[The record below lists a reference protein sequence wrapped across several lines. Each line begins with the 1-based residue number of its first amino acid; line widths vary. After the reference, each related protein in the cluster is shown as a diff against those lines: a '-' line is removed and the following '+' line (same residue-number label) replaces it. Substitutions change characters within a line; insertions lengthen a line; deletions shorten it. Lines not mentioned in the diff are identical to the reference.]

1 MQDAGDRPKLNR
13 RHLLALGLVVPAA
26 GAAGQAAAWPRRK
39 PKTPAPPAP
48 APAPAPAAT
57 AAPSLQTPSAEFDY
71 EPPLPEA
78 APPPAPGTRPPP
90 DWGRLR
96 AQWDLDWSEVDLSAM
111 LFAANPRPVR
121 EAIAR
126 HRAAL
131 DRNPVTYLEH
141 NNKRG
146 QNLSRAAAGAYFG
159 VPTDHVALCESTTSG
174 IGLLYGGLTVRYGQ
188 EVLTSV
194 HDYYVTHESLRL
206 SAMRNGFSVRKIT
219 LHDGAETASTLDIVS
234 RITRA
239 ITPATRVL
247 ALTWVHSST
256 GLKLPI
262 RAIADAL
269 RPINAT
275 RQPADQVIFCV
286 DGVHGFGVENTTLP
300 ELGCDV
306 LVAGCHK
313 WLFGPRGTGVVF
325 FSPQA
330 LQKLSPVIPS
340 FLASNAYSAWIGGFD
355 PGPTTAARMTPGGFK
370 AFEHVWALADA
381 FQFHQGI
388 GKEHVARRTHDLAS
402 QLKSG
407 LAAMPHVRV
416 RTPISP
422 TMSAG
427 IVSFDVAGMSARGVV
442 SRLRQWRIIGSD
454 APYGV
459 SHARLTPSIRN
470 TPEDV
475 AFALKAV
482 AALG

>member
-48 APAPAPAAT
+48 APTPAAT
-57 AAPSLQTPSAEFDY
+57 ASPAPQTPSAEFDD
-71 EPPLPEA
+71 EQPLPQA

-206 SAMRNGFSVRKIT
+206 SAQRNGFSVRKIT

>member
-1 MQDAGDRPKLNR
+1 MRQAGEAPKLNR
-13 RHLLALGLVVPAA
+13 RHLLAMGLVAAPVA
-26 GAAGQAAAWPRRK
+26 GAASEAAAWPRRK
-39 PKTPAPPAP
+39 PKTPPPPAP
-48 APAPAPAAT
+48 APAAAPATEA
-57 AAPSLQTPSAEFDY
+57 PSAEFDD
-71 EPPLPEA
+71 EPPLPQA
-78 APPPAPGTRPPP
+78 APPQPGSRPPP

-121 EAIAR
+121 EAITR
-126 HRAAL
+126 HRMAL
-131 DRNPVTYLEH
+131 DRNPITYLEH

-159 VPTDHVALCESTTSG
+159 VPTDHVALCESTTAG
-174 IGLLYGGLTVRYGQ
+174 IGLLYGGLALRYGQ
-188 EVLTSV
+188 EVLTSI

-206 SAMRNGFSVRKIT
+206 SSLRNGFSVRKIT

-269 RPINAT
+269 KPINT
-275 RQPADQVIFCV
+275 GRPPADQIIFCV
-286 DGVHGFGVENTTLP
+286 DGVHGFGVENATLP

-330 LQKLSPVIPS
+330 LEKLSPVIPS
-340 FLASNAYSAWIGGFD
+340 FLASNAYSAWIGGYD

-381 FQFHQGI
+381 FQFHQSI
-388 GKEHVARRTHDLAS
+388 GKEHVAKRTQDLAG

-442 SRLRQWRIIGSD
+442 SRLRQWRIIGSA

-470 TPEDV
+470 TPDDV
-475 AFALKAV
+475 AFALKAI

>member
-57 AAPSLQTPSAEFDY
+57 AAPSLQTPSAEFDD

>member
-1 MQDAGDRPKLNR
+1 MRQAGDAPKLNR
-13 RHLLALGLVVPAA
+13 RHLLALGIVAAPVAA
-26 GAAGQAAAWPRRK
+26 GAAGPAAAWPKRK
-39 PKTPAPPAP
+39 SKTPPPAAEPASPAAP
-48 APAPAPAAT
+48 AP
-57 AAPSLQTPSAEFDY
+57 QTPSAEFDD
-71 EPPLPEA
+71 EPSLPE
-78 APPPAPGTRPPP
+78 PTPAPQFGARPPP
-90 DWGRLR
+90 DWARLR

-111 LFAANPRPVR
+111 LFASNPRPVR

-131 DRNPVTYLEH
+131 DRNPITYLEH

-146 QNLSRAAAGAYFG
+146 QNASRAAAGAYFG
-159 VPTDHVALCESTTSG
+159 VPMDHVALCESTTAG
-174 IGLLYGGLTVRYGQ
+174 VGLMYGGLNLRYGQ

-206 SAMRNGFSVRKIT
+206 SAQRNGFTVRKIA
-219 LHDGAETASTLDIVS
+219 LHDGAETAMPAEIV
-234 RITRA
+234 RRVTAA
-239 ITPATRVL
+239 IGPATRVL

-269 RPINAT
+269 KPINAS

-313 WLFGPRGTGVVF
+313 WLFGPRGTGVMF

-330 LQKLSPVIPS
+330 LPKLAPIVPS
-340 FLASNAYSAWIGGFD
+340 FIASNAYSAWIGGFD

-381 FQFHQGI
+381 FQFHQSV
-388 GKEHVARRTHDLAS
+388 GKEHVAKRTHELAS

-407 LAAMPHVRV
+407 LAAMPHVRL
-416 RTPISP
+416 RTPTNP
-422 TMSAG
+422 QMSAG

-442 SRLRQWRIIGSD
+442 SRLRQWRIIGSA

-475 AFALKAV
+475 AFALKAI
-482 AALG
+482 AGMG

>member
-1 MQDAGDRPKLNR
+1 MRQAGDAPKLNR
-13 RHLLALGLVVPAA
+13 RHLLALGLVAAPVA
-26 GAAGQAAAWPRRK
+26 GAASEAAAAWPRRK
-39 PKTPAPPAP
+39 PKTPPPPPPPAATTAPAPEAPSAEFDDEPPLPQAAP
-48 APAPAPAAT
+48 APAP
-57 AAPSLQTPSAEFDY
+57 
-71 EPPLPEA
+71 
-78 APPPAPGTRPPP
+78 GTLPPP

-96 AQWDLDWSEVDLSAM
+96 AQWDLDWSEVDLAAM

-121 EAIAR
+121 EAITR
-126 HRAAL
+126 HRMAL
-131 DRNPVTYLEH
+131 DRNPITYLEH

-159 VPTDHVALCESTTSG
+159 VPTDHVALCESTTAG
-174 IGLLYGGLTVRYGQ
+174 IGLLYGGLTLRYGQ

-206 SAMRNGFSVRKIT
+206 SAQRNGFTVRKIT
-219 LHDGAETASTLDIVS
+219 LHDGAETASTIDIVS

-269 RPINAT
+269 RPINAG
-275 RQPADQVIFCV
+275 RQPADQIIFCV

-306 LVAGCHK
+306 LVASCHK

-330 LQKLSPVIPS
+330 LQRLSPVIPS
-340 FLASNAYSAWIGGFD
+340 FLASNAYSAWIGGYD

-381 FQFHQGI
+381 FQFHQSV
-388 GKEHVARRTHDLAS
+388 GKEHVARRTHDLAG

-442 SRLRQWRIIGSD
+442 SRLRQWRIIGSA

-470 TPEDV
+470 TPDDI
-475 AFALKAV
+475 AFALKAI

>member
-1 MQDAGDRPKLNR
+1 MRDAGDRPKLNR

-26 GAAGQAAAWPRRK
+26 CAAGQAAAWPRRK

-48 APAPAPAAT
+48 APTPAAT
-57 AAPSLQTPSAEFDY
+57 AAPAPQTPSAELDD

-206 SAMRNGFSVRKIT
+206 SAMRNGFSVR
-219 LHDGAETASTLDIVS
+219 
-234 RITRA
+234 
-239 ITPATRVL
+239 
-247 ALTWVHSST
+247 
-256 GLKLPI
+256 
-262 RAIADAL
+262 
-269 RPINAT
+269 
-275 RQPADQVIFCV
+275 
-286 DGVHGFGVENTTLP
+286 
-300 ELGCDV
+300 
-306 LVAGCHK
+306 
-313 WLFGPRGTGVVF
+313 
-325 FSPQA
+325 
-330 LQKLSPVIPS
+330 
-340 FLASNAYSAWIGGFD
+340 
-355 PGPTTAARMTPGGFK
+355 
-370 AFEHVWALADA
+370 
-381 FQFHQGI
+381 
-388 GKEHVARRTHDLAS
+388 
-402 QLKSG
+402 
-407 LAAMPHVRV
+407 
-416 RTPISP
+416 
-422 TMSAG
+422 
-427 IVSFDVAGMSARGVV
+427 
-442 SRLRQWRIIGSD
+442 
-454 APYGV
+454 
-459 SHARLTPSIRN
+459 
-470 TPEDV
+470 
-475 AFALKAV
+475 
-482 AALG
+482 

>member
-1 MQDAGDRPKLNR
+1 MRSGQDGEAEKLSR
-13 RHLLALGLVVPAA
+13 RHLLALGLVAGPIV
-26 GAAGQAAAWPRRK
+26 GAAGEAAAWPRRK
-39 PKTPAPPAP
+39 PKTPPEPAAAP
-48 APAPAPAAT
+48 APAPEPEG
-57 AAPSLQTPSAEFDY
+57 PSAEFDD
-71 EPPLPEA
+71 EPAA
-78 APPPAPGTRPPP
+78 APLEPQPVLGARPPP
-90 DWGRLR
+90 DWNRLR

-111 LFAANPRPVR
+111 LFASNPKPVR
-121 EAIAR
+121 DAITR
-126 HRAAL
+126 HRTAL
-131 DRNPVTYLEH
+131 DRNPVTYLER

-146 QNLSRAAAGAYFG
+146 QHASRAAAGAYFG
-159 VPTDHVALCESTTSG
+159 VPMDHVALCESTTSG
-174 IGLLYGGLTVRYGQ
+174 VGLLYGGLTLRYGQ

-206 SAMRNGFSVRKIT
+206 SAQRNGFSVRKIA
-219 LHDGAETASTLDIVS
+219 LHDGAASASAVDIV
-234 RITRA
+234 RRVTAA

-269 RPINAT
+269 KPINAQ
-275 RQPADQVIFCV
+275 RQPADQVVFCV

-330 LQKLSPVIPS
+330 LPRLAPIIPS

-370 AFEHVWALADA
+370 AFEQVWALADA
-381 FQFHQGI
+381 FQFHQGV
-388 GKEHVARRTHDLAS
+388 GKDHIARRTHDLAS
-402 QLKSG
+402 QLKTG

-416 RTPISP
+416 HTPMSP
-422 TMSAG
+422 QMSAG
-427 IVSFDVAGMSARGVV
+427 IVSFDVAGVSPRSVV
-442 SRLRQWRIIGSD
+442 SRLRQWRIIGSA

-475 AFALKAV
+475 AFALKAI
-482 AALG
+482 AAMG

>member
-1 MQDAGDRPKLNR
+1 MAKLGDGAQKLNR
-13 RHLLALGLVVPAA
+13 RHLLAMGLVAGPVVTAA
-26 GAAGQAAAWPRRK
+26 GEAAAAWPMRK
-39 PKTPAPPAP
+39 PKTPPT
-48 APAPAPAAT
+48 PAPAPAA
-57 AAPSLQTPSAEFDY
+57 AATPAPEGPSAEFDE
-71 EPPLPEA
+71 EPALPESQ
-78 APPPAPGTRPPP
+78 PLPAPGSRPAP
-90 DWGRLR
+90 DWSRLR

-111 LFAANPRPVR
+111 LFASNPRPVR
-121 EAIAR
+121 EAITR
-126 HRAAL
+126 HRTAL
-131 DRNPVTYLEH
+131 DRNPVTYLEQ

-146 QNLSRAAAGAYFG
+146 QNLSRAAAGSYFG

-174 IGLLYGGLTVRYGQ
+174 IGLLYGGLTLRYGQ

-206 SAMRNGFSVRKIT
+206 SAQRNGFTVRKIA
-219 LHDGAETASTLDIVS
+219 LHDGAETASTVDIV
-234 RITRA
+234 RRVVAA

-269 RPINAT
+269 KPINAG
-275 RQPADQVIFCV
+275 RQPADQVLFCV

-313 WLFGPRGTGVVF
+313 WLFGPRGTGVMF
-325 FSPQA
+325 FSPLA
-330 LQKLSPVIPS
+330 LQRLAPIIPS

-370 AFEHVWALADA
+370 AFEHVWAMTDA
-381 FQFHQGI
+381 FQFHLGV
-388 GKEHVARRTHDLAS
+388 GKEHIARRTHDLAS
-402 QLKSG
+402 QLKTG

-422 TMSAG
+422 QMSAG

-442 SRLRQWRIIGSD
+442 SRLRQWRIIGSA

-470 TPEDV
+470 TPDDV
-475 AFALKAV
+475 AFALKAI